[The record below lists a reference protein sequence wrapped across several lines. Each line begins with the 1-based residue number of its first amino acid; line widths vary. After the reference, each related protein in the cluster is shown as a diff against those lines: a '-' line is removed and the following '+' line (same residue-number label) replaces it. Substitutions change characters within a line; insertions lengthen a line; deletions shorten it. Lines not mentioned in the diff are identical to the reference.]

1 MTSTDK
7 SKRLK
12 RDDEID
18 ETDEPLIFDA
28 VLCTVPLG
36 ILKVNQ
42 EVRISFYLL
51 LFFRPIK
58 SISHPHYQNG
68 NKTQSNVLA
77 MEI

>member
-1 MTSTDK
+1 MNSDNFNLKKKENQKVEVKMTSTDK

-36 ILKVNQ
+36 ILKVSE
-42 EVRISFYLL
+42 EVKISFDLL
-51 LFFRPIK
+51 LF
-58 SISHPHYQNG
+58 
-68 NKTQSNVLA
+68 
-77 MEI
+77 